1 MDSKINDYLKTR
13 RGLVAMLTLCDK
25 RKAVAEAVA
34 EAPGMGLWCG
44 GKLTTLG
51 ENPEAFDT
59 LLDMMPT
66 VDDVC
71 NEPEPYAIVEVPCM
85 GGFTYVGLKTRE
97 EYEKFRI
104 DHPECYYPKIY
115 S

>member
-1 MDSKINDYLKTR
+1 METKVNNYLKTR
-13 RGLVAMLTLCDK
+13 RGLVALLTLCDQSNT
-25 RKAVAEAVA
+25 VAEAVA
-34 EAPGMGLWCG
+34 KAPDMALWCG
-44 GKLTTLG
+44 GIRTTLG

-85 GGFTYVGLKTRE
+85 DGFRYVGLRTKE
-97 EYEKFRI
+97 EYEKFQKE
-104 DHPECYYPKIY
+104 HPECYYT
-115 S
+115 

>member
-1 MDSKINDYLKTR
+1 METKVNNYLKTR
-13 RGLVAMLTLCDK
+13 RGLVALLTLFDE

-44 GKLTTLG
+44 EKQTTLG
-51 ENPEAFDT
+51 EDPDAFDT

-85 GGFTYVGLKTRE
+85 GGFRYVGLRTRE
-97 EYEKFRI
+97 EYEKFKKEN
-104 DHPECYYPKIY
+104 PLCYYPKN
-115 S
+115 